1 MFNWLKKH
9 LSSSASQLESGES
22 SDDCASLI
30 ASAGKAM
37 AVGDAVEAAQCYRRA
52 LVGRPHDA
60 QLHVALSFALKKLM
74 LYAEA
79 RLNLN
84 RAILLDP
91 CNANAFYLLGK
102 VAQEQGDLFGAID
115 NFNEALDIQPDLEVV
130 FNDLAAALWA
140 CGRKN
145 SAEQILIKGIYLY
158 PQSARLHFEL
168 GSLYARANEWENA
181 SASYRKALSI
191 NPNFHEA

>member
-1 MFNWLKKH
+1 MVTSSIQRPLIKITSLIDMFNWLKKK
-9 LSSSASQLESGES
+9 LSSGASQLESGER

-37 AVGDAVEAAQCYRRA
+37 AIGDTVEAAQCYRRA
-52 LVGRPHDA
+52 MVGRPRDA

-91 CNANAFYLLGK
+91 RNANAFYLLGK

-130 FNDLAAALWA
+130 FNDLAAALWPAHQGSPVTLRRFYCIADGHRLSAA
-140 CGRKN
+140 CD
-145 SAEQILIKGIYLY
+145 Q
-158 PQSARLHFEL
+158 ARTVV
-168 GSLYARANEWENA
+168 
-181 SASYRKALSI
+181 
-191 NPNFHEA
+191 